1 MNEVMEARCYPYYN
15 AHYLVPGG
23 DMPHSLDPIYL
34 RKLIFSAED
43 AFTLRRIGEYKGK
56 QSLFTQQT
64 PEILESLR
72 QVAIVESS
80 ESSNRLEGITAP
92 RERVEALILKAS
104 MPATRS
110 EQEIAGYRDALA
122 LVHESAAHMTFTV
135 NVVLQLHSMIYRYLA
150 AEGGRWKMT
159 DNEIVER
166 NPDGSL
172 LRVRFRAVPAVATP
186 GAMDQ
191 LVERYRAAITEGRVE
206 PLVAVPLA
214 IFDFLCIHPFTDGN
228 GRTARLLTLLLI
240 YQFGYEVGRYISLER
255 IFEESRETYYETL
268 EASSRGWHQGQHDI
282 RPWLRYF
289 WGVMLRAYREFE
301 ERVGQVTTGRGSKT
315 AHIRRVVERK
325 LTPFAISEIEAEC
338 PGISRDMIRVVLRQM
353 RGDGVLAIEGAG
365 RGARWSRKP

>member
-1 MNEVMEARCYPYYN
+1 
-15 AHYLVPGG
+15 
-23 DMPHSLDPIYL
+23 MPHSLDPIYL
-34 RKLIFSAED
+34 QKLNFSAED
-43 AFTLRRIGEYKGK
+43 VSTLHRIGESKGK
-56 QSLFTQQT
+56 QALFTEQT

-92 RERVEALILKAS
+92 RERVEALVLKAS

-122 LVHESAAHMTFTV
+122 LIHESAGHMAFTV
-135 NVVLQLHSMIYRYLA
+135 NVILQIHSMIYRYLPS
-150 AEGGRWKMT
+150 EGGRWKMR

-166 NPDGSL
+166 DPVRAVV
-172 LRVRFRAVPAVATP
+172 RVRFRAVPAGATP
-186 GAMDQ
+186 GAMDR
-191 LVERYRAAITEGRVE
+191 LVERYRYATGEGHVE

-214 IFDFLCIHPFTDGN
+214 VFDFLCIHPFTDGN
-228 GRTARLLTLLLI
+228 GRTARLLTLLLL
-240 YQFGYEVGRYISLER
+240 YHFGYEVGRYVSLER

-268 EASSRGWHQGQHDI
+268 LAASQGWHESGHDV

-301 ERVGQVTTGRGSKT
+301 ERVGQVTTRRGAKT
-315 AHIRRVVERK
+315 AHVRRVVERRIE
-325 LTPFAISEIEAEC
+325 PFAISEIEAEC

-353 RGDGVLAIEGAG
+353 REQGLLTVEGAG
-365 RGARWSRKP
+365 RGARWSKRQAGSPGLGSPDPTRQ